1 MSVEFRDELG
11 KVLFYDTFHGFVSF
25 YQRTLLRKSSNP

>member
-11 KVLFYDTFHGFVSF
+11 KVLFYDTFHGFVFLST
-25 YQRTLLRKSSNP
+25 YIAP